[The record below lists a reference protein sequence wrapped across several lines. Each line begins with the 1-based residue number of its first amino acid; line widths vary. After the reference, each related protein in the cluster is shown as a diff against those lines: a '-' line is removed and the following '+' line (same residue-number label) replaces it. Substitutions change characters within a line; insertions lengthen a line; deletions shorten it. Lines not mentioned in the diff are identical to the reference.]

1 MKDFFKFNKPKDS
14 YKFQIKDPDLP
25 IAPKYTKEENVSSD
39 LNKNIEIIKTFFHF
53 PLSNDFKMRN
63 FKIKI
68 NEKEYNSILVFY
80 DGLADSNSINTA
92 IIKPLVKGITSESK
106 SILKSESKEN
116 LKNIILREYAY
127 SKPN

>member
-1 MKDFFKFNKPKDS
+1 MNDFFKFNKPKDS
-14 YKFQIKDPDLP
+14 YEFQIKDPELP
-25 IAPKYTKEENVSSD
+25 IAPKYTKDENVSSD
-39 LNKNIEIIKTFFHF
+39 LSKNVEIIKNFFHF

-68 NEKEYNSILVFY
+68 NEKEYNSIVVFY

-92 IIKPLVKGITSESK
+92 IIKPLIRGITSESK

>member
-14 YKFQIKDPDLP
+14 YEFQIKDPDLP

-80 DGLADSNSINTA
+80 DGIADSNSINTA

-116 LKNIILREYAY
+116 LKNIILRKYAY

>member
-1 MKDFFKFNKPKDS
+1 MNDFFKFNKPKDS
-14 YKFQIKDPDLP
+14 YEFQIKDPELP
-25 IAPKYTKEENVSSD
+25 IAPKYTKDENVSSD
-39 LNKNIEIIKTFFHF
+39 LNKNVEIIKNFFHF

-68 NEKEYNSILVFY
+68 NEKEYNSIVVFY

-92 IIKPLVKGITSESK
+92 IIKPLIRGITSESK